1 MVSVKLCRYFY
12 ITGSIELEK
21 MKTENMK
28 KEHDATM
35 QELLDIAE
43 PSETIPPAPAAEE
56 AGDEE

>member
-1 MVSVKLCRYFY
+1 
-12 ITGSIELEK
+12 

-43 PSETIPPAPAAEE
+43 PSETIPPAPAED